1 MRLVVRGSWFV
12 VDGSRLVV
20 GGLIALL
27 TVSCSTAPLPNAQDS
42 PEALSRA
49 VLAAIE
55 KRDTG
60 ALLALAIDKEEFT
73 EQVWQELPA
82 ARPERN
88 LSPAFVWGDLNQK
101 SNITL
106 RGTLTAHGGRKYQF
120 ISIRFLGETTQYDS
134 YRVHRESE
142 LTVKDADGV
151 ERQIR
156 VFGSVLEKGGRYKAF
171 SYVIDD

>member
-1 MRLVVRGSWFV
+1 MRIPAVIISAFLVTACTGS
-12 VDGSRLVV
+12 SQ
-20 GGLIALL
+20 
-27 TVSCSTAPLPNAQDS
+27 PLPNSHES

-55 KRDTG
+55 RRDAN
-60 ALLALAIDKEEFT
+60 ALRALALTKEEFT
-73 EQVWQELPA
+73 EYVWPELPA

-88 LSPAFVWGDLNQK
+88 LSPSFVWGDLNQK

-106 RGTLTAHGGRKYQF
+106 RQTLAAHGGKKYEL
-120 ISIRFLGETTQYDS
+120 ISIRYLGDTTAYES

-142 LTVKDADGV
+142 LTVKDAEGN
-151 ERQIR
+151 ERQLR
-156 VFGSVLEKGGRYKAF
+156 MFGSVIEKGGRYKVF

>member
-1 MRLVVRGSWFV
+1 MTGRWLVVSCWW
-12 VDGSRLVV
+12 LV

-27 TVSCSTAPLPNAQDS
+27 TVSCTTAPLPNAQES

-55 KRDTG
+55 ARDAD
-60 ALLALAIDKEEFT
+60 ALRALALSKEEFQ
-73 EQVWQELPA
+73 EHVWPELPA

-88 LSPAFVWGDLNQK
+88 LSANFVWGDLHHK

-106 RGTLTAHGGRKYQF
+106 RSTLAAHSGKKYEF
-120 ISIRFLGETTQYDS
+120 VSIRFLGDTTAYES

-142 LTVKDADGV
+142 LTVRDADGN
-151 ERQIR
+151 ERQMR
-156 VFGSVLEKGGRYKAF
+156 MFGSVLEKDGRYKVF

>member
-1 MRLVVRGSWFV
+1 MRFLIGP
-12 VDGSRLVV
+12 
-20 GGLIALL
+20 IALL
-27 TVSCSTAPLPNAQDS
+27 AVSCSGAPLPNAHES

-55 KRDTG
+55 TRDAD
-60 ALLALAIDKEEFT
+60 ALRSLALNKDEFT
-73 EQVWQELPA
+73 EHVWPDLPA

-88 LSPAFVWGDLNQK
+88 LSSSFVWGDLNRK
-101 SNITL
+101 SNIML
-106 RGTLTAHGGRKYQF
+106 RGTLTAHGGKPYALV
-120 ISIRFLGETTQYDS
+120 SVRFLGETTQYDS

-142 LTVKDADGV
+142 LTVKESDGT

-156 VFGSVLEKGGRYKAF
+156 VFGSMIEKGGRYKVF